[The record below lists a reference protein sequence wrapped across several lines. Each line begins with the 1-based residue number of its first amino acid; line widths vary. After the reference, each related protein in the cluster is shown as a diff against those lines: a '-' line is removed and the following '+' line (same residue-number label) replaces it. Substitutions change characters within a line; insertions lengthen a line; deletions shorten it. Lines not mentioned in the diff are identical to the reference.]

1 MARTCVFCGG
11 SPTTKEHLW
20 PDWARRLLAEAGPL
34 PHRMQLDRQ
43 GQDSE
48 LREWLREAYSMTVRC
63 VCAKCNNGW
72 MSELESRARELF
84 HPMLHGRGRVLH
96 RGGQATLGAW
106 ALKTAM
112 MFEHAQ
118 APGRYV
124 IPRDEYEHLYA
135 TGEPSERILIW
146 MATYVG
152 DMPAYGHM
160 YGADAEVT
168 QHDERGVRD
177 VWGATIG
184 FGPVV
189 FQVFGTTLPGVHDEA
204 RTRVGSSPVVHELC
218 PYQQSFTW
226 SPVAGL
232 DDTGLTAFSEAI
244 YGEIARGSGG
254 SGERGA

>member
-1 MARTCVFCGG
+1 
-11 SPTTKEHLW
+11 
-20 PDWARRLLAEAGPL
+20 
-34 PHRMQLDRQ
+34 
-43 GQDSE
+43 
-48 LREWLREAYSMTVRC
+48 
-63 VCAKCNNGW
+63 
-72 MSELESRARELF
+72 
-84 HPMLHGRGRVLH
+84 
-96 RGGQATLGAW
+96 
-106 ALKTAM
+106 
-112 MFEHAQ
+112 
-118 APGRYV
+118 
-124 IPRDEYEHLYA
+124 
-135 TGEPSERILIW
+135 

-168 QHDERGVRD
+168 QYDERGVRTL
-177 VWGATIG
+177 GATIG

-204 RTRVGSSPVVHELC
+204 RTRVGSSPVVPLC

-254 SGERGA
+254 PESAARSEIAGSSGFDAVLSADDGKPRRSLGDLILRR